1 MIDIISKYENHSSF
15 VNSIETDY
23 KAEVIIAGLLEGGL
37 SPDHIY
43 MIREGNAER
52 GYSKDIAYL
61 RTEYFLR
68 RQTKYLGLRVNRQG
82 LYDMLPEGIF
92 HKSTGN
98 PFQKEVTDIIKE
110 IEKQRKEEQAAKIF
124 FRPFEVSASNA
135 LIHAQ
140 LFERKIDKKRTNRNF
155 VNIFN
160 RYWPILSLLPLNKAV
175 LFIEIISVV
184 ADIGHKIEFSAQI
197 ISALLDVP
205 VKITQGN
212 RPCSRISKGIVPR
225 LKNMRLGLNAIIGK
239 TYEEEYEN
247 IIVRLG
253 PMSSER
259 IVYYNKDNNGKKI
272 IKYLSDALLPAD
284 RKAYFQYIPLHEE
297 ARCII
302 SSDKNRAS
310 SLGVNSFINIKKQVY
325 ESKE

>member
-1 MIDIISKYENHSSF
+1 MIDIISKYENQSSF

-82 LYDMLPEGIF
+82 LYDILPEGIF

-98 PFQKEVTDIIKE
+98 PFQKDVTDIIKE
-110 IEKQRKEEQAAKIF
+110 IEKQRKEEQVAKMF

-155 VNIFN
+155 VNIFS

-212 RPCSRISKGIVPR
+212 RPCSRISKGVVPR

-284 RKAYFQYIPLHEE
+284 RKAYFRYIPLHEE

-310 SLGVNSFINIKKQVY
+310 SLGVNSFINIKKQAN

>member
-1 MIDIISKYENHSSF
+1 MIDIISKYENQSSF

-37 SPDHIY
+37 SLDYIY
-43 MIREGNAER
+43 MIREGNAAR

-68 RQTKYLGLRVNRQG
+68 KQIKYLGLRVNRQG
-82 LYDMLPEGIF
+82 FYEMLPEGVF
-92 HKSTGN
+92 HKSKGN
-98 PFQKEVTDIIKE
+98 PFQKDISEIIKE
-110 IEKQRKEEQAAKIF
+110 IEKQRKEEQVAKLF
-124 FRPFEVSASNA
+124 FRPFEASASNA

-155 VNIFN
+155 VNIFS

-205 VKITQGN
+205 VEIKQGN
-212 RPCSRISKGIVPR
+212 KPCSFISKGIIPKLR
-225 LKNMRLGLNAIIGK
+225 DMRLGLNAIIGK

-253 PMSSER
+253 PMSSEL
-259 IVYYNKDNNGKKI
+259 IEYYNKNSNGKKI
-272 IKYLSDALLPAD
+272 IKYLSDSLLPAD
-284 RKAYFQYIPLHEE
+284 RKVYFRYIPQQDEI
-297 ARCII
+297 RCII
-302 SSDKNRAS
+302 SSDKSRAS
-310 SLGVNSFINIKKQVY
+310 SLGVNSFIHTKKKEN
-325 ESKE
+325 ESKK

>member
-1 MIDIISKYENHSSF
+1 MIDIISKYENQSSF

-37 SPDHIY
+37 SPDQIY

-82 LYDMLPEGIF
+82 LYEMLPEGVF
-92 HKSTGN
+92 HKPKGN
-98 PFQKEVTDIIKE
+98 PFQKDITEIIEE
-110 IEKQRKEEQAAKIF
+110 IEKQRKEEQVAKMF
-124 FRPFEVSASNA
+124 FRPFEVSASYA
-135 LIHAQ
+135 LINAQ
-140 LFERKIDKKRTNRNF
+140 LFERRIDKKRTNRNF
-155 VNIFN
+155 VNIFS

-175 LFIEIISVV
+175 LFIEIISIV
-184 ADIGHKIEFSAQI
+184 ADIGHKIAFSAQI
-197 ISALLDVP
+197 FSALLDVP
-205 VKITQGN
+205 VEIRQGN
-212 RPCSRISKGIVPR
+212 KPCSSIQKGIIP
-225 LKNMRLGLNAIIGK
+225 KFKDIRLGINAIIGK

-253 PMSSER
+253 PMSSEL
-259 IVYYNKDNNGKKI
+259 IVYYNKKNNGKKI

-284 RKAYFQYIPLHEE
+284 RKVYFRYIPQYKDI
-297 ARCII
+297 RCII
-302 SSDKNRAS
+302 SSDKNRTS
-310 SLGVNSFINIKKQVY
+310 SLGVNSFIHTKKKEN
-325 ESKE
+325 ESQE